1 MDSLNLVEG
10 RLGTIPGVG
19 VKALLLILRG
29 GIPESAH
36 FLKEL
41 HCRDSFQGPKVTFKH
56 VKFHQN

>member
-10 RLGTIPGVG
+10 RLGTIPGVE
-19 VKALLLILRG
+19 AFLLILRG
-29 GIPESAH
+29 GIPESAP
-36 FLKEL
+36 FLKES